1 MTRNYSDE
9 SELPTVLDRLLYRKP
24 KADERRGRDSDLVL
38 ASIARDL
45 EALLNSRCHEDT
57 ILADYAE
64 SCTSILNFGVP
75 EFDQYGNLASTSEQ
89 NRLCKV
95 METSIRLFEP
105 RLSGVSVRMIAPG
118 KRDFTLRFRIE
129 ATIGALGEKEVF
141 EAGLK
146 RESNIVS
153 VSSGVAA

>member
-1 MTRNYSDE
+1 MTRNYSHETE
-9 SELPTVLDRLLYRKP
+9 SPTVLDRLLYRKP
-24 KADERRGRDSDLVL
+24 NADEQRGRDSDLVL

-57 ILADYAE
+57 ILADYTE
-64 SCTSILNFGVP
+64 SCSSILNFGVP
-75 EFDQYGNLASTSEQ
+75 EFDQYGNLASASEQ
-89 NRLCKV
+89 NKLCKAI
-95 METSIRLFEP
+95 EGSIRLFEP
-105 RLSGVSVRMIAPG
+105 RLSGVSVRMIASG

-129 ATIGALGEKEVF
+129 ATIQAQGEKEVF

-146 RESNIVS
+146 RNSNILS